1 MFVKVNIDIKENIWF
16 CVWMYNVMFFLVINV
31 IFMDVVIY
39 IYFICI
45 CDLLLSFR
53 FLFIYE

>member
-45 CDLLLSFR
+45 CDLLLSF
-53 FLFIYE
+53 